1 MRRINFIFLVLAV
14 CLFSGTALAQTS
26 NSGSLVGTVS
36 GPDGVI
42 PGATVT
48 ITDSQ
53 TKRERTAV
61 TNSDGGFTFSGVEF
75 GTYTVKVVAQGFKTH
90 TATGLK
96 IDAGTEYSFKPTLE
110 IGEVQETVTVIAGAD
125 VINSTNATL
134 SNTISSKDVKELP
147 INGRNPL
154 ALLNLMAGVN
164 PLTASINGQRS
175 TVTNYTRDGLNVQD
189 NFIRLGGFV
198 QDRPTVDDTGE
209 FTAVLQNAGAEFS
222 GQTVQLVT
230 PRGGSEYHGALYE
243 FNRNSKFG
251 ANSFFGNTNGTQRS
265 FLNRNQF
272 GGTISGP
279 TPLPRFGEG
288 GLSLIRNKAF
298 FFFNTEIYRQA
309 SSING
314 SGTTLLPQARNGT
327 FTYVVACTST
337 AAAQC
342 NTAVTGISPGQQI
355 TVNVLNGTGLNL
367 AGANAAVFNSA
378 GGTIGIDPI
387 VQSRILANLPTT
399 GNVTATQGI
408 NFSQTISF
416 PLGSPVVRD
425 AQTGR
430 FDIQF
435 NDHHQANFI
444 YKRTFDDNART
455 DLNYGFQSSTFANQG
470 ATTVLY
476 IGAWRW
482 TPNSRFSNEVR
493 GGKQYSNPFFHEGG
507 VPTDFVFSNAQ
518 AQHTLAGIITSPIG
532 AFRDQGRNTW
542 YHNIQ
547 DNASYT
553 KGNHSIRFGFNR
565 DRFDIVAFNAANT
578 TPLYAFTS
586 TANPNTPSF
595 TAALFPG
602 GISDTDRG
610 RANNLRYLL
619 GGVIGSSNVRAN
631 LVDLQT
637 GFQLGAPSI
646 QQFVYSVWSGYVQ
659 DQWRVSPTLTLNL
672 GLRYD
677 FYTPLNNPQG
687 VYLES
692 RVADGQT
699 PTQAA
704 LNPAGVYQ
712 ALGGNAGNPGDFSRP
727 DRNNFGPTASVA
739 WSPNFEN
746 GLLKSVFPGQGRTVF
761 RGGYRISYNNQEYVR
776 TPDNAYGQ
784 LVGLGSQTINA
795 FQGTPPSTN
804 LRSVITPRPDAPSFT
819 GVPANFV
826 APAVPT
832 LPITYA
838 ANNAA
843 AGRAGLVW
851 VFDPDIQAPLVHEY
865 NFGIQREIGW
875 KSVIE
880 ARYVGSNSNQTWRS
894 IDANQIVIRENG
906 FLTDFIK
913 ARENCRLQGLSI
925 NPAAINPLTTCTSAA
940 FNPLIPGSQ
949 PLTIFPTLPLI
960 MTNGNIGPTGT
971 AGGIGNTAG
980 GANTTYLGFIQQG
993 TPADLA
999 VQYAVSGGTSG
1010 GFPFLVNPNAQVTNV
1025 TSNGGLYNY
1034 NALQLEIRRRFA
1046 DGFSYGVNYTFQ
1058 KILADS
1064 LQDTQQSVDPYLDNS
1079 NLKLN
1084 YARPNFDRTHTI
1096 NANANI
1102 ELPFGKGR
1110 RWLNNGWASKIFGGF
1125 QMTNILNISS
1135 GAPLTIGDA
1144 RGTLNRVGRSG
1155 LQAATST
1162 LTTSE
1167 IKKLVGIFNTPNGIF
1182 FIDPKVLQV
1191 TSTTTGA
1198 NVFYDVTK
1206 PLPAGITPQ
1215 SLVIRAASP
1224 VGQAP
1229 FPGQVFFH
1237 NAPGS
1242 TGNLPMFFL
1251 NGPWYFNWNAGFFR
1265 NFGWGEGRQIQIR
1278 GEAFNV
1284 LNRPS
1289 FSSPGSL
1296 DVSSTT
1302 FGKITG
1308 TSTGARI
1315 VQFGIR
1321 IDF

>member
-1 MRRINFIFLVLAV
+1 MIKRFVFTVLAV
-14 CLFSGTALAQTS
+14 CLFTATALAQTS

-48 ITDSQ
+48 IIDTQ
-53 TKRERTAV
+53 TGRERTAV
-61 TNSDGGFTFSGVEF
+61 TNSDGGFNFSGLEF
-75 GTYTVKVVAQGFKTH
+75 GTYTVKVTAQGFKTH
-90 TATGLK
+90 TATNLK
-96 IDAGTEYSFKPTLE
+96 IDAGTEYKLTPTLE
-110 IGEVQETVTVIAGAD
+110 IGEISETVTVTAGAE
-125 VINSTNATL
+125 VINATNAAM
-134 SNTISSKDVKELP
+134 SNTISAKDVKELP

-154 ALLNLMAGVN
+154 ALLNTMAGVN
-164 PLTASINGQRS
+164 PLTSSINGQRS

-209 FTAVLQNAGAEFS
+209 FTAVLQNAGAELGS
-222 GQTVQLVT
+222 SQTVQLVT

-251 ANSFFGNTNGTQRS
+251 ANSFFGNTNGSQRS

-309 SSING
+309 SSFNG

-327 FTYVVACTST
+327 FTYVVACTT
-337 AAAQC
+337 AATCGPQG
-342 NTAVTGISPGQQI
+342 VTVGQQV
-355 TVNVLNGTGLNL
+355 TVNVLSGAGLNL
-367 AGANAAVFNSA
+367 AGGNAAIFNTA
-378 GGTIGIDPI
+378 GGTIGIDP
-387 VQSRILANLPTT
+387 VVANRILANLPTS

-408 NFSQTISF
+408 NFGQTITF
-416 PLGSPVVRD
+416 PVGSPVIRD
-425 AQTGR
+425 AETGR
-430 FDIQF
+430 FDVQF
-435 NDHHQANFI
+435 NDKHQANFV

-455 DLNYGFQSSTFANQG
+455 DLNYGFNSSTFVNQG

-493 GGKQYSNPFFHEGG
+493 GGKQYSNPFFHEGN
-507 VPTDFVFSNAQ
+507 VPEDFVFSNAQ
-518 AQHTLAGIITSPIG
+518 GQHTLAGIITSPIG

-547 DNASYT
+547 DNASYSW
-553 KGNHSIRFGFNR
+553 GNHSIRFGFNR

-578 TPLYAFTS
+578 TPIYAFSS
-586 TANPNTPSF
+586 TANPDTPGF
-595 TAALFPG
+595 TNALFPG
-602 GISDTDRG
+602 GVSTTDLA

-619 GGVIGSSNVRAN
+619 GGIIGSSSVRAN

-637 GFQLGAPSI
+637 GFRLGAPSI
-646 QQFVYSVWSGYVQ
+646 QQFVYSIWSGYVQ

-699 PTQAA
+699 ATQAA

-712 ALGGNAGNPGDFSRP
+712 ALGGNAGNPGDFSRA
-727 DRNNFGPTASVA
+727 DKNNFGPTASVA
-739 WSPNFEN
+739 WSPNFGN
-746 GLLKSVFPGQGRTVF
+746 GLLSSIFPGQGKTVF
-761 RGGYRISYNNQEYVR
+761 RGGYRMSYNNQEYVR

-784 LVGLGSQTINA
+784 LVGLGAQTINA
-795 FQGTPPSTN
+795 FQGGDVN
-804 LRSVITPRPDAPSFT
+804 LRSVITPRPDAPSFS
-819 GVPANFV
+819 GVPANFT
-826 APAVPT
+826 APAIPT

-880 ARYVGSNSNQTWRS
+880 ARYVGSQSSQTWRS
-894 IDANQIVIRENG
+894 IDANQIIIRENG
-906 FLTDFIK
+906 FLADFLK
-913 ARENCRLQGLSI
+913 ARENCRLQAAAAGNPITSCTDARF
-925 NPAAINPLTTCTSAA
+925 NPA
-940 FNPLIPGSQ
+940 IPGSQ
-949 PLTIFPTLPLI
+949 PLTIFPQLASIAGSGGLPA
-960 MTNGNIGPTGT
+960 TNGGLTNS
-971 AGGIGNTAG
+971 
-980 GANTTYLGFIQQG
+980 TYLGFIQQG
-993 TPADLA
+993 TPADMA
-999 VQYAVSGGTSG
+999 VQYQVTAGTNN
-1010 GFPFLVNPNAQVTNV
+1010 GFPFLANPNAQVANV
-1025 TSNGGLYNY
+1025 TTNGGLYNY

-1046 DGFSYGVNYTFQ
+1046 DGFSYQVNYTFQ

-1064 LQDTQQSVDPYLDNS
+1064 LQDTQQSVDPYLDNN
-1079 NLKLN
+1079 NLRLN
-1084 YARPNFDRTHTI
+1084 YARPTFDRTHTI
-1096 NANANI
+1096 NASGNL

-1110 RWLNNGWASKIFGGF
+1110 RWLNSGWASKILGGF
-1125 QMTNILNISS
+1125 QMTNIINISS

-1144 RGTLNRVGRSG
+1144 RGTLNRAGRSG

-1162 LTTSE
+1162 LTTDE
-1167 IKKLVGIFNTPNGIF
+1167 IKKLVGVFNTPNGIF
-1182 FIDPKVLQV
+1182 YIDPKVLQV
-1191 TSTTTGA
+1191 TSSVTGA

-1206 PLPAGITPQ
+1206 PLPPGISPS

-1224 VGQAP
+1224 IGTAP

-1237 NAPGS
+1237 NPPGT

-1265 NFGWGEGRQIQIR
+1265 NFKWGENRQIQIR
-1278 GEAFNV
+1278 AEAFNV

-1296 DVSSTT
+1296 DVSSTA

-1315 VQFGIR
+1315 VQFGFR
-1321 IDF
+1321 LDF